1 MTSGRL
7 NAWLCFKRPPGFCH
21 ASVHSRSPP
30 SFSWE
35 PGHVTRSDGHSVRRP
50 FFLLRRR
57 HQPLTTSPPLTCRH
71 LACTVGISQQ
81 RPFVT
86 PPSAPSS
93 SPPLPSSPPPSLVVV
108 VVVVAACHRPLPPPS
123 PASPTAAHR
132 LHRRLLQPP
141 SPSPSAVASPPPPP
155 STTLLPPPPSPSTN
169 PHPPPS
175 LCPLRAPSIEPVLS
189 IGDPRQQVHPAPS
202 PQRRAR
208 TVLPAQPLPRHTSGH
223 VPSPLATSRH
233 HPPPPVTTTSSPST
247 PHHSFDTKTARRT
260 ATSPVRTDHRRMRQP
275 PRQRYARTN
284 DQRDNATFDCAHGPS
299 PPPRDRHVNDVHGPL
314 SRDANDVQGPFPLR
328 QRRARTLPATSQPL
342 QRALTLRATPT

>member
-1 MTSGRL
+1 MRGCALSAHPVFATHPSI
-7 NAWLCFKRPPGFCH
+7 PG
-21 ASVHSRSPP
+21 P
-30 SFSWE
+30 SEFSWE

-57 HQPLTTSPPLTCRH
+57 HQPLTTSPPARCRH

-155 STTLLPPPPSPSTN
+155 STTSSLHHLLPPPP
-169 PHPPPS
+169 
-175 LCPLRAPSIEPVLS
+175 APSSLPVSPPYTLLHRPS
-189 IGDPRQQVHPAPS
+189 DVHGPS
-202 PQRRAR
+202 A
-208 TVLPAQPLPRHTSGH
+208 AQPLPRHTGG
-223 VPSPLATSRH
+223 TSRPHRH
-233 HPPPPVTTTSSPST
+233 HPVTTTSSPST
-247 PHHSFDTKTARRT
+247 PHRSFDTKTADEPPRHRCARTIAERDNRHVNGTHGPTTNVTT
-260 ATSPVRTDHRRMRQP
+260 ATSTAPTDPAPHL
-275 PRQRYARTN
+275 
-284 DQRDNATFDCAHGPS
+284 ATATSTTCTDP
-299 PPPRDRHVNDVHGPL
+299 

-328 QRRARTLPATSQPL
+328 QRRARTLPATSQPP